1 MITNLPTK
9 QDFENV
15 AKQCLTQ
22 AFNIVYEIDKDL
34 IYVEEVPDEDVWEY
48 HLGDLSTSLILVY
61 QAIESFLKSS
71 ICEKTPL
78 LLIDLKRTDWPSMPN
93 SENKDFNELFTI
105 GGDSL
110 IRTYCSVVDPVKVS
124 SDLTDFIEEIR
135 LTRNK
140 IVHGVARDYL
150 DPEYLVS
157 SILKTYT
164 FFLGADSWWLTMRE
178 LYINNPLFG
187 IFNNDFEEASLIDK
201 LDYVEEL
208 IDAAE
213 FRKYFSLQLK
223 SRRYYCPWCHT
234 SLQQE
239 DRDLQTKWALLIPQ
253 KTTGA
258 TEIKCIN
265 CQKTNIVIRQECSE
279 ADCKGNVLFDGD
291 EGLQCLTCN
300 ADQEV
305 S

>member
-9 QDFENV
+9 EDFENV

-34 IYVEEVPDEDVWEY
+34 IYVDNIPDEDVWEY

-78 LLIDLKRTDWPSMPN
+78 LLIDLKRTDWPTMPN

-110 IRTYCSVVDPVKVS
+110 IRTYCSVVDSTKVNIE
-124 SDLTDFIEEIR
+124 LTDFIEEIR

-140 IVHGVARDYL
+140 IVHGVARNSL
-150 DPEYLVS
+150 NPEYLVN

-164 FFLGADSWWLTMRE
+164 FFIGADSWWLSMRE

-201 LDYVEEL
+201 LDYVAGL
-208 IDAAE
+208 IKPSE
-213 FRKYFSLQLK
+213 FRKHFKLDLK
-223 SRRYYCPWCHT
+223 SRKYFCPWCKA
-234 SLQQE
+234 SLEEE
-239 DRDLQTKWALLIPQ
+239 DRELENEWALLIPQ
-253 KTTGA
+253 KTTSA
-258 TEIKCIN
+258 TEVKCIN
-265 CQKTNIVIRQECSE
+265 CQRTNKVIRQDCTEE
-279 ADCKGNVLFDGD
+279 DCKGNVIFDGD
-291 EGLQCLTCN
+291 NGLQCLTCN
-300 ADQEV
+300 ADQEEN
-305 S
+305 

>member
-22 AFNIVYEIDKDL
+22 AFDIVYEIDRDL
-34 IYVEEVPDEDVWEY
+34 SYINEVPNEDVWEY
-48 HLGDLSTSLILVY
+48 HLGDLSTSLILLY
-61 QAIESFLKSS
+61 QAIESLLKST

-93 SENKDFNELFTI
+93 SKNTDFNELFTI

-110 IRTYCSVVDPVKVS
+110 IRTYCSVADPKRVS
-124 SDLTDFIEEIR
+124 VEMIDFIEELR
-135 LTRNK
+135 LIRNK
-140 IVHGVARDYL
+140 IVHGVVRDYL
-150 DPEYLVS
+150 DPEYLVK

-164 FFLGADSWWLTMRE
+164 FFLGTDSWWLSMRE

-187 IFNNDFEEASLIDK
+187 IFNNDFEEASLLDK
-201 LDYVEEL
+201 LDYVEKL
-208 IDAAE
+208 IKPAE
-213 FRKYFSLQLK
+213 FRKHFSLGLN
-223 SRRYYCPWCHT
+223 SRRYYCPWCQE

-239 DRDLQTKWALLIPQ
+239 GQDLETKWALLIPQ
-253 KTTGA
+253 RTTGA

-265 CQKTNIVIRQECSE
+265 CQRTNVVTRQDCSV
-279 ADCKGNVLFDGD
+279 ASCKGNVLFYG
-291 EGLQCLTCN
+291 ENGLQCLTCN
-300 ADQEV
+300 ADQDDE
-305 S
+305 